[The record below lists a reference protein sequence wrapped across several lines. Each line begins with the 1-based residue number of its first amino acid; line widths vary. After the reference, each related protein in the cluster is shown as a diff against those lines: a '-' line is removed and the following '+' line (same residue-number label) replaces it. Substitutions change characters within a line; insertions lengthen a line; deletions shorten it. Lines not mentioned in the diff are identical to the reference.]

1 MQKNVVWGGLKFI
14 GDKMKLYEKIRL
26 EIIEFQ
32 TEDIVMASPGGIEYG
47 KDDDDNDL
55 GWGA

>member
-1 MQKNVVWGGLKFI
+1 
-14 GDKMKLYEKIRL
+14 MKLYEKIRL

-32 TEDIVMASPGGIEYG
+32 TEDIVMTSPGGIEYG
-47 KDDDDNDL
+47 KDGSNDL

>member
-47 KDDDDNDL
+47 KDDDSNDL

>member
-1 MQKNVVWGGLKFI
+1 
-14 GDKMKLYEKIRL
+14 MKLYEKIRL

-32 TEDIVMASPGGIEYG
+32 TEDIVITSPGGIEYG
-47 KDDDDNDL
+47 KDDDGNDL

>member
-32 TEDIVMASPGGIEYG
+32 TEDIVKASPGGIEYG
-47 KDDDDNDL
+47 KGDDSNDL